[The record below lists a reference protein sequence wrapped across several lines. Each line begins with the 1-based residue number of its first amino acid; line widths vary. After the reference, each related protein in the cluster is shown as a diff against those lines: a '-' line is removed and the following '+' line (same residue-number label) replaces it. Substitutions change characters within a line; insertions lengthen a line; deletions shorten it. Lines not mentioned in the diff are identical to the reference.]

1 MLVLYYLNLLILFI
15 ALLLS
20 LIMVSRTWQYRTK
33 SLGIYAFILMSGLS
47 FWFVSRFIQQTSS
60 FLPVQIIAM
69 KVSYL
74 GISAVPLAWF
84 AFIIRYTNTN
94 RIITR
99 ATELVTIAF
108 LAILPLAT
116 QVIIWTNDHNHFMW
130 KNFGWDYG
138 VFPPLLH
145 ADFNFWYWIYITY
158 LYAVFCAGV
167 IFLFFYLIQLKGEYR
182 KQARA
187 VLLIGALSWACNIL
201 HVVQIGPFK
210 ILDLMPLAYSVPA
223 FYFFFVLDRIKL
235 LDVVPIAHD
244 TIFNNIGDGV
254 IVLDELDNVVDL
266 NSASES
272 IFKLKKRDIMGQ
284 PYTSVFGEYTGLPP
298 LKPDLQE
305 ARAAIIL
312 GKEAQRHYEVR
323 LSPIV
328 LHQHFGGHLLLLH
341 DDTERIKL
349 EAESKERV
357 RLETELFERERANQ
371 QLEMKVT
378 ERTEQLEEAVAIAKA
393 SNQVKARFL
402 TNMSHELRTPL
413 ISIIG
418 FSQMLQDDNL
428 GGLNAKQADYIND
441 IADSGQHLLSLIND
455 ILDLSRAQAGKM
467 ELDKDAV
474 NIKNLL
480 QNSQSIM
487 KDRAQAQNI
496 RMEVQVSKEIEDLE
510 IMVDERRV
518 KQVMLNLLSNAV
530 KFSPDGGTITIQ
542 VSRAVNEIII
552 SVADSGIGINPEE
565 QKKIF
570 QEFYQVNN
578 DIKNNTPGTGL
589 GLTICKNIVEQ
600 HGGKIWVE
608 SEGLKKGSRFIFS
621 LPVQLP
627 AIDD

>member
-15 ALLLS
+15 AVLLS

-33 SLGIYAFILMSGLS
+33 PLGIYALILMSGLS
-47 FWFVSRFIQQTSS
+47 FWFVARFIQQTSS
-60 FLPVQIIAM
+60 FSSVQIVAM
-69 KVSYL
+69 KISYL
-74 GISAVPLAWF
+74 GVSIVPLAWL
-84 AFIIRYTNTN
+84 AFIIRYTNRN
-94 RIITR
+94 KIITR
-99 ATELVTIAF
+99 TTEIYTIAF
-108 LAILPLAT
+108 LTVVPLVT
-116 QVIIWTNDHNHFMW
+116 QVIIWTNDINHLMW
-130 KNFGWDYG
+130 KNIGSDTS
-138 VFPPLLH
+138 VFPPLLRV
-145 ADFNFWYWIYITY
+145 DFNFWYWIYITY
-158 LYAVFCAGV
+158 LYAVFCAGI
-167 IFLFFYLIQLKGEYR
+167 IFLLFYFLQLKGEYR
-182 KQARA
+182 KQAGD
-187 VLLIGALSWACNIL
+187 VLLIGGLAWACNIM
-201 HVVQIGPFK
+201 HVIQIGPFK
-210 ILDLMPLAYSVPA
+210 TLDLMPLAYSVPA

-235 LDVVPIAHD
+235 LDVVPLAHD

-254 IVLDELDNVVDL
+254 VVLDELNIVVDV
-266 NSASES
+266 NSAAES
-272 IFKLKKRDIMGQ
+272 IFKLKKQDVAGQ
-284 PYTSVFGEYTGLPP
+284 PYTSAFRDYTNLPP

-305 ARAAIIL
+305 ARTAIIL
-312 GKEAQRHYEVR
+312 GQEAQRHYEVL

-341 DDTERIKL
+341 DDTERRKL

-378 ERTEQLEEAVAIAKA
+378 ERTEQLEEAVVIAKE
-393 SNQVKARFL
+393 SNKVKTRFL

-418 FSQMLQDDNL
+418 FSQMLQDENL
-428 GGLNAKQADYIND
+428 GGLNARQAEYIND
-441 IADSGQHLLSLIND
+441 IADSGRHLLSLIND

-467 ELDKDAV
+467 ELDKNPV
-474 NIKNLL
+474 NIKSLL
-480 QNSQSIM
+480 QTSQSII
-487 KDRAQAQNI
+487 KDRALAQNI
-496 RMEVQVSKEIEDLE
+496 KIEIQVAEEIKDLE
-510 IMVDERRV
+510 IDIDERRV

-542 VSRAVNEIII
+542 ANRAEGQIFI

-600 HGGKIWVE
+600 HGGKIRVE
-608 SEGLKKGSRFIFS
+608 SEGMKKGSRFIFS
-621 LPVQLP
+621 LPVQP
-627 AIDD
+627 PPQAD